1 VFCCSKYENVLNDE
15 GKRKFE
21 DMEEAVGEAE
31 FMEEK
36 MKELNYEVRLYKNPT
51 RKEMDALFKG
61 L

>member
-1 VFCCSKYENVLNDE
+1 VFCCSNYENVLDDE

-21 DMEEAVGEAE
+21 DMEEAEGEAE

-51 RKEMDALFKG
+51 SKEMYALFKG